1 MFLDKKGKIFGKVSI
16 IDLFVIIVLAA
27 AVIGISARF
36 VSGAAKNA
44 KEKVKFSYV
53 VEIDGVR
60 DYTINALN
68 KKGKVIDLKGKSVI
82 GEIKNVTFQQMKTQS
97 FTSDGRMVFAEV
109 PERYTV
115 LVEIEGEGKESDNS
129 YFVGNDVELSVGTTM
144 SMTTKYANSSGKVKS
159 IEIIN

>member
-82 GEIKNVTFQQMKTQS
+82 GEIKNVTFQPMKTQS

-115 LVEIEGEGKESDNS
+115 LVDIEGEGKESDNS